1 MGGESVQLSQ
11 AQKRRM
17 EAMSMN
23 MGTRIVCGYLASLL
37 FLGIS
42 LYLAVTYHTSGDL
55 QSFWC
60 YLALAA
66 ICLTLDVLVTIN
78 LLRTMIL
85 GVGMNGHVALNEPGV
100 DLTLG
105 AHVATLAN
113 KTREVSSKYFEN
125 GTPVTLTRGLT
136 LGYKNIFEAKDLVVI
151 LNGAHKAPIVKK
163 FMETP
168 ISNEFPVTNIKRSPI
183 ARVVMDQAA
192 ASDIYRV

>member
-60 YLALAA
+60 YLTLAA

-78 LLRTMIL
+78 LLRTIH
-85 GVGMNGHVALNEPGV
+85 G
-100 DLTLG
+100 
-105 AHVATLAN
+105 
-113 KTREVSSKYFEN
+113 
-125 GTPVTLTRGLT
+125 RGKRRR
-136 LGYKNIFEAKDLVVI
+136 KN
-151 LNGAHKAPIVKK
+151 
-163 FMETP
+163 
-168 ISNEFPVTNIKRSPI
+168 S
-183 ARVVMDQAA
+183 
-192 ASDIYRV
+192 

>member
-66 ICLTLDVLVTIN
+66 ICLTLDVLA
-78 LLRTMIL
+78 
-85 GVGMNGHVALNEPGV
+85 NGLNKRLSPQTKAL
-100 DLTLG
+100 
-105 AHVATLAN
+105 
-113 KTREVSSKYFEN
+113 
-125 GTPVTLTRGLT
+125 
-136 LGYKNIFEAKDLVVI
+136 
-151 LNGAHKAPIVKK
+151 
-163 FMETP
+163 
-168 ISNEFPVTNIKRSPI
+168 KRSWRWWRNRPPLP
-183 ARVVMDQAA
+183 
-192 ASDIYRV
+192 AS

>member
-37 FLGIS
+37 FL
-42 LYLAVTYHTSGDL
+42 AVTYHTSGDL

-78 LLRTMIL
+78 LLRTIH
-85 GVGMNGHVALNEPGV
+85 G
-100 DLTLG
+100 
-105 AHVATLAN
+105 
-113 KTREVSSKYFEN
+113 
-125 GTPVTLTRGLT
+125 RGKRRR
-136 LGYKNIFEAKDLVVI
+136 KN
-151 LNGAHKAPIVKK
+151 
-163 FMETP
+163 
-168 ISNEFPVTNIKRSPI
+168 S
-183 ARVVMDQAA
+183 
-192 ASDIYRV
+192 

>member
-66 ICLTLDVLVTIN
+66 ICLTPE
-78 LLRTMIL
+78 MC
-85 GVGMNGHVALNEPGV
+85 GMCFSVMRRRPGLYPSEP
-100 DLTLG
+100 
-105 AHVATLAN
+105 
-113 KTREVSSKYFEN
+113 F
-125 GTPVTLTRGLT
+125 
-136 LGYKNIFEAKDLVVI
+136 
-151 LNGAHKAPIVKK
+151 
-163 FMETP
+163 
-168 ISNEFPVTNIKRSPI
+168 
-183 ARVVMDQAA
+183 
-192 ASDIYRV
+192 

>member
-66 ICLTLDVLVTIN
+66 IWHWRLS
-78 LLRTMIL
+78 
-85 GVGMNGHVALNEPGV
+85 A
-100 DLTLG
+100 
-105 AHVATLAN
+105 
-113 KTREVSSKYFEN
+113 
-125 GTPVTLTRGLT
+125 
-136 LGYKNIFEAKDLVVI
+136 
-151 LNGAHKAPIVKK
+151 
-163 FMETP
+163 
-168 ISNEFPVTNIKRSPI
+168 
-183 ARVVMDQAA
+183 
-192 ASDIYRV
+192 

>member
-78 LLRTMIL
+78 LLRTIHDLCLPGKPLWTRFLSGHL
-85 GVGMNGHVALNEPGV
+85 GRRFSDHFLVPDQPG
-100 DLTLG
+100 L
-105 AHVATLAN
+105 
-113 KTREVSSKYFEN
+113 
-125 GTPVTLTRGLT
+125 
-136 LGYKNIFEAKDLVVI
+136 
-151 LNGAHKAPIVKK
+151 
-163 FMETP
+163 
-168 ISNEFPVTNIKRSPI
+168 
-183 ARVVMDQAA
+183 
-192 ASDIYRV
+192 

>member
-37 FLGIS
+37 FL
-42 LYLAVTYHTSGDL
+42 VTYHTSGDL

-78 LLRTMIL
+78 LLRTIH
-85 GVGMNGHVALNEPGV
+85 G
-100 DLTLG
+100 
-105 AHVATLAN
+105 
-113 KTREVSSKYFEN
+113 
-125 GTPVTLTRGLT
+125 RGKRRR
-136 LGYKNIFEAKDLVVI
+136 KN
-151 LNGAHKAPIVKK
+151 
-163 FMETP
+163 
-168 ISNEFPVTNIKRSPI
+168 S
-183 ARVVMDQAA
+183 
-192 ASDIYRV
+192 

>member
-1 MGGESVQLSQ
+1 MQLSQ

-78 LLRTMIL
+78 LLLAQSM
-85 GVGMNGHVALNEPGV
+85 GVVKEGGKTHDPLCTRQSRKLCPEALN
-100 DLTLG
+100 
-105 AHVATLAN
+105 
-113 KTREVSSKYFEN
+113 S
-125 GTPVTLTRGLT
+125 
-136 LGYKNIFEAKDLVVI
+136 AK
-151 LNGAHKAPIVKK
+151 
-163 FMETP
+163 
-168 ISNEFPVTNIKRSPI
+168 
-183 ARVVMDQAA
+183 
-192 ASDIYRV
+192 